1 MDDGGSGGEEE
12 PTHPLFMSSLEA
24 GWEENKDVQALAGI
38 IDEADAE
45 ESAKRADEGGPDEEE
60 EGEEEEGAE
69 KVNPDDD
76 SSDSDTPAPRLP
88 PPRPAPASSLK
99 GGGKAR
105 KQKRRHNQRQQP
117 YGRSQ
122 PAQPTKRSS
131 IGLAQIAM
139 GFTNI
144 NNDEKKE

>member
-60 EGEEEEGAE
+60 EGEEEEGGE
-69 KVNPDDD
+69 RDENNEDRCC
-76 SSDSDTPAPRLP
+76 SDGWAQKAPYLV
-88 PPRPAPASSLK
+88 
-99 GGGKAR
+99 
-105 KQKRRHNQRQQP
+105 H
-117 YGRSQ
+117 
-122 PAQPTKRSS
+122 
-131 IGLAQIAM
+131 
-139 GFTNI
+139 
-144 NNDEKKE
+144 